1 MKYLLLG
8 IAILYTTLSF
18 SQSPDEGYFFGGFE
32 SNSQWLLYDKGLI
45 LSNQMMPTEQIIIF
59 NSPMP
64 LKILLLE
71 FSMNHTCQMRF

>member
-32 SNSQWLLYDKGLI
+32 SNSQWLLYDKGL
-45 LSNQMMPTEQIIIF
+45 NFEQPATFSKEIKTLA
-59 NSPMP
+59 NSFLDNPP
-64 LKILLLE
+64 LPRKI
-71 FSMNHTCQMRF
+71 

>member
-18 SQSPDEGYFFGGFE
+18 SQSQTRVTSLVALNQTHNGSYMIKD
-32 SNSQWLLYDKGLI
+32 LI
-45 LSNQMMPTEQIIIF
+45 LSNQMMPIEQIIIF

-64 LKILLLE
+64 LKILLQV
-71 FSMNHTCQMRF
+71 FSMNLTCQMRF